1 MSEELKIENGVEL
14 ETGDKCKSVL
24 LIVLSV
30 ISLLFSITALTV
42 SIITVK
48 GGYVPSEE
56 GGKVVISK
64 QFDKGK
70 SLDKALATKKPVL
83 VFFYTD
89 WCGYCQRFAP
99 DYHKVSKDKEIKKH
113 MAVAYVNCEDPQ
125 NRKFVEEYEIKGFPT
140 VFVVGTD
147 GKKTQ
152 IKNNYLFEG
161 DVVNVVKAKAL
172 NAAAGRAE

>member
-1 MSEELKIENGVEL
+1 MSEELKIENGVDL
-14 ETGDKCKSVL
+14 EPVEKNGPIW
-24 LIVLSV
+24 LIVLTV

-42 SIITVK
+42 SIVTVK
-48 GGYVPSEE
+48 GGFVPSEE
-56 GGKVVISK
+56 GKVVISK

-99 DYHKVSKDKEIKKH
+99 DYNKISKDREIKKH
-113 MAVAYVNCEDPQ
+113 MAVAYVNCEDPN
-125 NRKFVEEYEIKGFPT
+125 NRKFVEEYEIQGFPT

-152 IKNNYLFEG
+152 IQNNFLFEG

-172 NAAAGRAE
+172 NAAAGR